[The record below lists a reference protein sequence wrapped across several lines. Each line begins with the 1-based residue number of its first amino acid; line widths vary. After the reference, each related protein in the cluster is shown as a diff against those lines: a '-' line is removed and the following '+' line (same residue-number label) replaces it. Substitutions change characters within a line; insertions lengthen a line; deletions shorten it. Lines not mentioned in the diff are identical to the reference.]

1 MKKLLFFL
9 FIVVAFSLEGHSQT
23 NSFNYDVNG
32 DGFVTVADVTAIYDY
47 LLGNVPDE
55 PPVNQNYVD
64 LGLPSGTLWA
74 TMNVGANSPEEYGDY
89 FAWGETTP
97 KDIYDWSTYKW
108 CNGNFKNLTKYC
120 TDRNYGYGGFV
131 DNKTELYPEDD
142 AATANWGSDWRMP
155 SGEQIQELISNC
167 TIQWTT
173 RNGINGCLFT
183 SKINGAL
190 LFLPAAGFRYG
201 SAISYM
207 GSKGYYWSR
216 TLGGTNTPHYSNQLY
231 FHSEGVNR
239 LDYFRDFGRSVRAVR
254 VPQN

>member
-89 FAWGETTP
+89 SPGARLPPRTFMTGAPT
-97 KDIYDWSTYKW
+97 
-108 CNGNFKNLTKYC
+108 
-120 TDRNYGYGGFV
+120 
-131 DNKTELYPEDD
+131 
-142 AATANWGSDWRMP
+142 
-155 SGEQIQELISNC
+155 
-167 TIQWTT
+167 
-173 RNGINGCLFT
+173 
-183 SKINGAL
+183 NGAT
-190 LFLPAAGFRYG
+190 G
-201 SAISYM
+201 
-207 GSKGYYWSR
+207 
-216 TLGGTNTPHYSNQLY
+216 TLKI
-231 FHSEGVNR
+231 
-239 LDYFRDFGRSVRAVR
+239 
-254 VPQN
+254 